1 MLKGYNKNLIPNSIE
16 VIEEVEEED
25 LTGSI
30 LEPSEQFE
38 ETSIMTPEEILSNL
52 HHYLL

>member
-1 MLKGYNKNLIPNSIE
+1 MLKGYSKSIIPNSIE

-30 LEPSEQFE
+30 LEQSEQFDDL
-38 ETSIMTPEEILSNL
+38 SDNTPEEILANL
-52 HHYLL
+52 QHYLW